1 MAIHHV
7 AILVLLTL
15 AVTACGA
22 NSDSI
27 PDAETETPSIEPTAE
42 DGPQSPAVT
51 PSPVLS
57 PQMESPVATPA
68 EGSEGPAQA
77 IEAAKERVASK
88 SDISTEE
95 VEVVSVEPVEW
106 SDASLGCPKPGHAY
120 AQVITPGYRIKLR
133 AGDRVHEVHTD
144 RSGRAAVL
152 CERKPEPGPAA
163 AVDTVA
169 EKLDVP
175 RDEIEILT
183 VEAVEWPDA
192 SLGCPGQGKS
202 YAQVITPGYR
212 VILKAGDKEIEVHT
226 DRAGRNVVICGSAR

>member
-1 MAIHHV
+1 MNIHYV

-22 NSDSI
+22 NTDSI
-27 PDAETETPSIEPTAE
+27 PDGGRETPSTEPTA
-42 DGPQSPAVT
+42 GASPLSPRAT
-51 PSPVLS
+51 PSPEIS
-57 PQMESPVATPA
+57 QQAESPVATPA
-68 EGSEGPAQA
+68 QGSEGPAEA
-77 IEAAKERVASK
+77 VEAAKARLVSEL
-88 SDISTEE
+88 DIPTEE
-95 VEVVSVEPVEW
+95 IEVVSVESVEW
-106 SDASLGCPKPGHAY
+106 SDTSLGCPEPGQLY

-192 SLGCPGQGKS
+192 SLGCPEQGKS

-212 VILKAGDKEIEVHT
+212 VILKAADKEIEVHT
-226 DRAGRNVVICGSAR
+226 DQTGRNVVICGSDR